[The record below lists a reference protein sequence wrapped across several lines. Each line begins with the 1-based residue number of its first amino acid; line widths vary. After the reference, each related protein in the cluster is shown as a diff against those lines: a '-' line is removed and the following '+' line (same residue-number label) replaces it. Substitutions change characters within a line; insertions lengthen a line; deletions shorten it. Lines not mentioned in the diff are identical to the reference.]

1 MCQQRLCAKSPT
13 ASPPNTSPVPSQS
26 PIESLADSGKE
37 DEDRT
42 EQQIAVGSTV
52 PSAAPTVSLLPV
64 SIDPDADITL
74 VENKGPRCEGSDL
87 AIESGHVGVQTMPTK
102 NVDEGY
108 VVVSD
113 EQPSIPALIPPS
125 RCVNDFCGNL
135 GNMAET
141 LEQLAAKLVEQFP
154 QDALALL
161 LRALGLLE
169 RALNVTVSEEVCAP
183 LRGAFVRMLE
193 AAERTAHEICNS
205 SCYGKE
211 ICPPARPNSVIF
223 GSAVQQ
229 ARDAAVALS
238 KGHEAGDWEP
248 VHRRL
253 TLSLMLLDLLASEA
267 DGGDIATIES
277 YTTSIKRIIKEVEC
291 LWQSE
296 QNK

>member
-1 MCQQRLCAKSPT
+1 MESP
-13 ASPPNTSPVPSQS
+13 
-26 PIESLADSGKE
+26 ADSGKE
-37 DEDRT
+37 DEDGT

-52 PSAAPTVSLLPV
+52 PSASRTVSLLPV
-64 SIDPDADITL
+64 SAHPDADITFIKD
-74 VENKGPRCEGSDL
+74 KGPSCESSDL
-87 AIESGHVGVQTMPTK
+87 VIESRPVGIQTRVIPTK
-102 NVDEGY
+102 HIDEEY
-108 VVVSD
+108 IVVTD

-125 RCVNDFCGNL
+125 RCINDFCGNL

-169 RALNVTVSEEVCAP
+169 RALNVTVAEEVCAP
-183 LRGAFVRMLE
+183 LRSAFVRMLE

-238 KGHEAGDWEP
+238 KGHEAGEWEP
-248 VHRRL
+248 VHRKL
-253 TLSLMLLDLLASEA
+253 TLSLLLLDLLASEA
-267 DGGDIATIES
+267 DGEDVATIES
-277 YTTSIKRIIKEVEC
+277 YTAPIRRIIKEVEC
-291 LWQSE
+291 LWPAE
-296 QNK
+296 QIT